1 MQDTSIKN
9 NPNCNVSSNLNVVEV
24 LWFMECMVCCERL
37 LSCSRVS
44 KVLSY
49 SARGESQML
58 EQQIKPGH
66 LTELEMYSSLK
77 VACWFENRLKWE
89 LIFYS

>member
-1 MQDTSIKN
+1 MR
-9 NPNCNVSSNLNVVEV
+9 
-24 LWFMECMVCCERL
+24 CERL
-37 LSCSRVS
+37 SECCRVS

-66 LTELEMYSSLK
+66 LTEPEMYSSLEM
-77 VACWFENRLKWE
+77 ACWFENRLKWE
-89 LIFYS
+89 LIFIADMLNRWTRLS

>member
-1 MQDTSIKN
+1 M
-9 NPNCNVSSNLNVVEV
+9 
-24 LWFMECMVCCERL
+24 
-37 LSCSRVS
+37 S